1 MRRVGAV
8 CLAVGASC
16 APGYEAARTGT
27 TITEYSAAE
36 SAASDEA
43 SLAGVPAGSPR
54 PALTPAL
61 QRLRRLAQ
69 QRVLGREA
77 DRGLPSLA
85 YEAEGAPQDPRAPS
99 FGQFVPM
106 EPESALT
113 RFHAALAR
121 LADGTDEDGK
131 VRILA
136 YGASHTQADAY
147 TGYLR
152 AYLQSRFGDGGQGFV
167 LLGRVNKW
175 YRTLDTAVHHKR
187 VRMHHA
193 HFREG
198 VQEEP
203 LGLLGAALVGRYG
216 DGFGEII
223 TAKDSPNTEFEV
235 HYYTHPRGG
244 DFTLQVDGKSVAR
257 IRTRSKDAAPAY
269 YAFRT
274 TAGRHSIRAR
284 LHGKGVV
291 RLFGITA
298 ETARPGVVVDTLGI
312 SGARLASSLRW
323 QEEAWVDALRRRTP
337 DLVTFAY
344 GTNELM
350 DPEHGAA
357 AYERQLRAVLTRLR
371 KALPD
376 VSCAFIAP
384 FDVPKREGAKWVGR
398 PRLLQIIET
407 QQRVS
412 QEFGCAFWNGY
423 AFVGGG
429 GALHGW
435 AIVDPPLASRD
446 HVHLTRRGYVYAGTA
461 VGDALMRAYDA
472 ALAQPS
478 GAVAAAPSA
487 ASR

>member
-1 MRRVGAV
+1 MDPVNTVR
-8 CLAVGASC
+8 
-16 APGYEAARTGT
+16 
-27 TITEYSAAE
+27 EYRAAE
-36 SAASDEA
+36 SVSGADFSAARAATS
-43 SLAGVPAGSPR
+43 GR
-54 PALTPAL
+54 PALNPAL
-61 QRLRRLAQ
+61 YRLRRLAQ
-69 QRVLGREA
+69 QHVLGRDAE
-77 DRGLPSLA
+77 RGLPSLA
-85 YEAEGAPQDPRAPS
+85 YDSATAPQGARGAS

-106 EPESALT
+106 EPETALT
-113 RFHAALAR
+113 GFHTALAR
-121 LADGTDEDGK
+121 LAAGADEDGK

-136 YGASHTQADAY
+136 YGASHTQADGY

-167 LLGRVNKW
+167 LFGRVNKW

-193 HFREG
+193 HWRERVEG
-198 VQEEP
+198 EP
-203 LGLLGAALVGRYG
+203 LGLFGAALVGRYR

-223 TAKDSPNTEFEV
+223 TAKDSPNTELEV

-244 DFTLQVDGKSVAR
+244 DFTLQVDGKSIAR
-257 IRTRSKDAAPAY
+257 IKTRSANAAPAY
-269 YAFRT
+269 YAFKT
-274 TAGRHSIRAR
+274 TPGRHAIRAR

-312 SGARLASSLRW
+312 SGARLASSLLW
-323 QEEAWVDALRRRTP
+323 EEETWASALRRRSP

-350 DPEHGAA
+350 DPGHGSA
-357 AYERQLRAVLTRLR
+357 AYERQLRTVLTRVR

-384 FDVPKREGAKWVGR
+384 FDVPKREGGKWVGR
-398 PRLLQIIET
+398 PRLLEIIET
-407 QQRVS
+407 QRRVS

-435 AIVDPPLASRD
+435 TVVDPPLASRD
-446 HVHLTRRGYVYAGTA
+446 HVHLTLRGYVYAGTA
-461 VGDALMRAYDA
+461 IGDALMRAYDA
-472 ALAQPS
+472 DLAQLS
-478 GAVAAAPSA
+478 GAVAAAPSP
-487 ASR
+487 ASP